1 MLFVDVL
8 YVGTATVLVMA
19 LLHVLMYVGM
29 RIAYPPEPKVIYVP
43 APAAAAPAPVQQ
55 PLFPPA
61 TTAIVPPQIPP
72 QFGQPTQPPPAFTER
87 KEEVQ
92 LPEYEPRS
100 TPSSTSLRLDAGL
113 PDGLQETRPP
123 GI

>member
-8 YVGTATVLVMA
+8 YVGAATVLVMA
-19 LLHVLMYVGM
+19 VLHVLMYVLLQL
-29 RIAYPPEPKVIYVP
+29 ANPPPPKVIYVP
-43 APAAAAPAPVQQ
+43 TPVPQSAPVAQQ
-55 PLFPPA
+55 QLFPP
-61 TTAIVPPQIPP
+61 TTAIPPPQIPP
-72 QFGQPTQPPPAFTER
+72 QFVQAPPALTER

-100 TPSSTSLRLDAGL
+100 TPSSTSLRLDSGL

>member
-1 MLFVDVL
+1 MIFLDVL

-19 LLHVLMYVGM
+19 VLHVLMFVGM
-29 RIAYPPEPKVIYVP
+29 RIAFPPEPKVIYVP
-43 APAAAAPAPVQQ
+43 TPVPQPVAQQ
-55 PLFPPA
+55 QLFPPS
-61 TTAIVPPQIPP
+61 TAIPPPQIPP
-72 QFGQPTQPPPAFTER
+72 IFARPPPALTER

-100 TPSSTSLRLDAGL
+100 TPSSTSLRLDSGL

>member
-1 MLFVDVL
+1 MVFLDVL

-19 LLHVLMYVGM
+19 VLHVLMYVGM
-29 RIAYPPEPKVIYVP
+29 RIAYPPEPKIVYVP
-43 APAAAAPAPVQQ
+43 APAPAQVATPPAPV
-55 PLFPPA
+55 
-61 TTAIVPPQIPP
+61 TTVIPPPQIPP
-72 QFGQPTQPPPAFTER
+72 QFTQPTQPPPAFTER

-123 GI
+123 GL

>member
-1 MLFVDVL
+1 MVFLDVL

-19 LLHVLMYVGM
+19 VLHVLMYLGM
-29 RIAYPPEPKVIYVP
+29 RIAYPPEPKIVYVP
-43 APAAAAPAPVQQ
+43 APAQVAAPSVVQAPLQ
-55 PLFPPA
+55 
-61 TTAIVPPQIPP
+61 TTAIPPPQIPP

-123 GI
+123 GL

>member
-8 YVGTATVLVMA
+8 YVGAATVLVMA
-19 LLHVLMYVGM
+19 LLHVLMYVG
-29 RIAYPPEPKVIYVP
+29 IQLTHPPAPKVIYVP
-43 APAAAAPAPVQQ
+43 TPVPQPAPVVQQ
-55 PLFPPA
+55 QLFPP
-61 TTAIVPPQIPP
+61 TTAIPPPQIPP
-72 QFGQPTQPPPAFTER
+72 QFVQPPPALTER

-100 TPSSTSLRLDAGL
+100 TPSSTSLRLDSGL